1 MNYWCGSRVTTN
13 LSSITDPAVLDGSTG
28 KVHFFGIS
36 TGAGSPQVVQTDT
49 ALGSVVT
56 ATVGNA
62 NSPQVHAGTLRSIT
76 PTSPVPA
83 EPVTCM
89 CAAMT
94 TPARTI
100 QRFTVSISPPAS
112 CQIRTME
119 TRCRSGRVP
128 EHARRSRKS
137 TIPAKARA
145 RIGSSSG
152 YPATAPSVDPPPDAW
167 NPSISLQDFRQQQR
181 RQALPVVERAASSW
195 IT

>member
-13 LSSITDPAVLDGSTG
+13 FTSITDPAGLDGSTG

-36 TGAGSPQVVQTDT
+36 LGAGSPQVVQTDT

-83 EPVTCM
+83 EPDTCM

-94 TPARTI
+94 TPAQSI
-100 QRFTVSISPPAS
+100 QRFTASISPPAS

-119 TRCRSGRVP
+119 IAVAQDGYRSMLDAHGNLQFRP
-128 EHARRSRKS
+128 KHGHGLALRRDTQQLRLQW
-137 TIPAKARA
+137 ILHRMRGILQYHF
-145 RIGSSSG
+145 RISGNSSG
-152 YPATAPSVDPPPDAW
+152 GRRYQWW
-167 NPSISLQDFRQQQR
+167 NERHR
-181 RQALPVVERAASSW
+181 RG
-195 IT
+195 

>member
-13 LSSITDPAVLDGSTG
+13 FSSITDPGVLDGSTG

-36 TGAGSPQVVQTDT
+36 LGAGSPQVVQTDT
-49 ALGSVVT
+49 ALGIVVT

-62 NSPQVHAGTLRSIT
+62 NSPQVHAGTLDKAYFTST
-76 PTSPVPA
+76 GGTGYLYVCGHDNAGTKHPTLY
-83 EPVTCM
+83 
-89 CAAMT
+89 
-94 TPARTI
+94 RI
-100 QRFTVSISPPAS
+100 HLAS
-112 CQIRTME
+112 GVMSNTNDGN
-119 TRCRSGRVP
+119 RCRSGRVP